1 VPGGLVI
8 GDGLA
13 GPVTKQLTEAYL
25 NLAATMGTVV
35 A

>member
-1 VPGGLVI
+1 VPGVLVI

-13 GPVTKQLTEAYL
+13 GPVTKQLTEVYL
-25 NLAATMGTVV
+25 NLAATTGTVV

>member
-8 GDGLA
+8 GDGSA
-13 GPVTKQLTEAYL
+13 RPVTKQLTEVYL
-25 NLAATMGTVV
+25 NLAATTGTVV